1 MTAITANDTVIV
13 HEDWWKFVF
22 LPSCCPRF
30 VIKFLLTIL
39 GLNSHKCVSL
49 TVSKQVCNCGIRG
62 GSTFPLPIIALVIG
76 GLALSG
82 CSSSFSRFSFPV
94 FGLTG
99 SNNPSDQ
106 TGTVP
111 RAPVY
116 ESTPDYTPAPPGAS
130 RYDGYNGY
138 RDRTSSRYE
147 PSLGRSTSI
156 SRAPLPP
163 APRPTG
169 GITRYRVAAV
179 NPNRLDP
186 APYAPVREPSYVT
199 PSYVT
204 DESAAAARVITVRPG
219 DTLYGLARRH
229 NVTVGALRS
238 ANGLTGNGL
247 RIGQTLRVPASFVT
261 RVPERTASYSPV
273 GSRPSYTP
281 PVVSKPQA
289 APVASWPQGDKSL
302 AYRVRRGET
311 LYSISRKFGLK
322 AEAVGNANS
331 ITDPGALKVGQIL
344 MIPGAAGGAG
354 RASANSRVAAA
365 QRRMPTVKMV
375 KTRRVPLPSA
385 VPPVPKKKVASLK
398 KLPAPPRRSS
408 SRFRWPVRGRIIS
421 RFGAKSSGLHN
432 DGVNVAVPLGT
443 SIKAAE
449 NGVVVYAGNELKGY
463 GKLVLI
469 RHSDNWVSA
478 YAHNSK
484 IVVKRGEKIKR
495 GQIVAKAGKTG
506 MVNQPQLH
514 FELRKGSKPV
524 DPLKYMTGS

>member
-1 MTAITANDTVIV
+1 MTAKTANDTGII

-22 LPSCCPRF
+22 WPSCCPRF

-289 APVASWPQGDKSL
+289 APIASWPQGDKSL

-311 LYSISRKFGLK
+311 LDAPL
-322 AEAVGNANS
+322 APMATEE
-331 ITDPGALKVGQIL
+331 
-344 MIPGAAGGAG
+344 
-354 RASANSRVAAA
+354 
-365 QRRMPTVKMV
+365 
-375 KTRRVPLPSA
+375 PLPGSA
-385 VPPVPKKKVASLK
+385 LPIVPEPGDMLCFSGAHLHGSTPNETDLGRFNIETRTVTLDDVISGRGAPDIDGASPGEHLEWFRNLDDGRRLDEA
-398 KLPAPPRRSS
+398 LPPSAL
-408 SRFRWPVRGRIIS
+408 
-421 RFGAKSSGLHN
+421 SG
-432 DGVNVAVPLGT
+432 
-443 SIKAAE
+443 
-449 NGVVVYAGNELKGY
+449 
-463 GKLVLI
+463 
-469 RHSDNWVSA
+469 
-478 YAHNSK
+478 
-484 IVVKRGEKIKR
+484 
-495 GQIVAKAGKTG
+495 
-506 MVNQPQLH
+506 
-514 FELRKGSKPV
+514 
-524 DPLKYMTGS
+524 